1 MPNQLFMA
9 IQHIECGFNEKNN
22 NFSLKVNNS
31 KTIEKR
37 CNIYNFMQQPF
48 RFKSK
53 VSIMY
58 V

>member
-31 KTIEKR
+31 KTIEKDVIFI
-37 CNIYNFMQQPF
+37 NYIW
-48 RFKSK
+48 FKTIIK
-53 VSIMY
+53 YYVSN
-58 V
+58 